1 MAHAEHANLKASTM
15 SLDLPDWLY
24 DGFYTKEVPQ
34 WNKEPTFGLQNPN
47 GLGNL
52 KSPMEET
59 PKPVI
64 AARKGGRGG
73 NNAYGNRG
81 THKCHK
87 CRQLKAK
94 VSPLQPVSLSFSVYT
109 TVIVLMILA
118 NGALK
123 PNQTAGTN

>member
-15 SLDLPDWLY
+15 SLDLPDWFH
-24 DGFYTKEVPQ
+24 DDFYAMEAPQ
-34 WNKEPTFGLQNPN
+34 WNNEPTFGLQNPN
-47 GLGNL
+47 GLENP

-64 AARKGGRGG
+64 ATRKGGRGG
-73 NNAYGNRG
+73 NNAYGNKG

-94 VSPLQPVSLSFSVYT
+94 VSPVQPVSLSFSVYT

-123 PNQTAGTN
+123 PNHVAGRN